1 MQMTCLDG
9 ITFMAIDVKPK
20 LGIRTRVKERLESAL
35 CLHCDDEAERLG
47 CCTLHYQR
55 FRTEMN
61 KLPLS
66 ERELFKAR
74 QIREGKIAPSRQGQ
88 RVDLKN
94 EFAE

>member
-1 MQMTCLDG
+1 MTCLDG

-20 LGIRTRVKERLESAL
+20 LGIRTKVKERHESGQ
-35 CLHCDDEAERLG
+35 CLHCDQEAVRLG
-47 CCTLHYQR
+47 CCQLHYQR
-55 FRTEMN
+55 FRSEMN

-88 RVDLKN
+88 RIDLKN